1 MARNRSTEFID
12 FVLNGNGYR
21 FGRLRMHRDEV
32 FSYDVKIGHVD
43 RNAKRI
49 SYNFQHY
56 SVTTSRHRNAILYA
70 QNELMDNYGYTY
82 CNDL

>member
-1 MARNRSTEFID
+1 MRLMLFLLQRGLILGFIQ
-12 FVLNGNGYR
+12 F
-21 FGRLRMHRDEV
+21 E
-32 FSYDVKIGHVD
+32 VKIGHVD
-43 RNAKRI
+43 RDAKRI

-70 QNELMDNYGYTY
+70 QDELLDNYGYTY

>member
-1 MARNRSTEFID
+1 MARNRNTEFID
-12 FVLNGNGYR
+12 FVLNGKNYR
-21 FGRLRMHRDEV
+21 FGSLRMHGDEV
-32 FSYDVKIGHVD
+32 FSYKVKIGHVD
-43 RNAKRI
+43 RDAKRI
-49 SYNFQHY
+49 SYNFKQY

>member
-1 MARNRSTEFID
+1 MARTRTTEFVD

-21 FGRLRMHRDEV
+21 FGHLRMHRDSV
-32 FSYDVKIGHVD
+32 FSYGVKIGHVD
-43 RNAKRI
+43 RDAKRI
-49 SYNFQHY
+49 SYNFQYY

-70 QNELMDNYGYTY
+70 QNELMDHHGYTY